1 MPETSTSSPTRDGI
15 EVTYAPVRRP
25 LRKRIGWA
33 FRIWARNTFS
43 RESFISSFKS
53 LLWVAPLTALIWIY
67 AEREE
72 DVTLNNVPVVL
83 DVRGSDPRTF
93 VRLASGN
100 PTIHVDLKGR
110 QVDVEQIKD
119 WLQTTPVD
127 IEVARNLTPGEHTIS
142 LQFELNQLQ
151 RVKNKGVTLVNC
163 TPAEITVDVDEIET
177 MDLEVRARPEDSKT
191 LGSPIFSPARVKI
204 SAPRHLLR
212 QAQQDT
218 AGQGLVAYANFAPFK
233 QILAEPGKHS
243 LSGVQVVPSIGIEN
257 SDIQPR
263 GVSAELNV
271 NNNTDRTITLPYLR
285 VLAATPRDAGA
296 RADQYKPNFD
306 PTLTNVTVTGPEQQI
321 ALLQDPNYTPTP
333 FPAAIFEVNYND
345 IENPAPAP
353 IMYQLPPGVHVVEQD
368 PPRKITY
375 SFKPRSAESQ

>member
-33 FRIWARNTFS
+33 FRSWARSTFS

-53 LLWVAPLTALIWIY
+53 LLWVVPLTALIWIY

-72 DVTLNNVPVVL
+72 DVTLNGVPVVL
-83 DVRGSDPRTF
+83 DVSSSEPRMF
-93 VRLASGN
+93 VRLAGGN

-110 QVDVEQIKD
+110 QVDVEQVKD
-119 WLQTTPVD
+119 WLQSTPAP
-127 IEVARNLTPGEHTIS
+127 IEVARNLTPGEHQIY
-142 LQFELNQLQ
+142 LQFELNQLA
-151 RVKNKGVTLVNC
+151 RVKNKGVTISNC
-163 TPAEITVDVDEIET
+163 TPAEVTVAVDQIET

-233 QILAEPGKHS
+233 QILVEPGKHS
-243 LSGVQVVPSIGIEN
+243 LSGVQVVPSIAIEN
-257 SDIQPR
+257 SDIQPK
-263 GVSAELNV
+263 GVSAELVV
-271 NNNTDRTITLPYLR
+271 NNNAERTITLPYLR

-296 RADQYKPNFD
+296 RADQYKPYFD
-306 PTLTNVTVTGPEQQI
+306 LTLTNVAVTGPEQQI
-321 ALLQDPNYTPTP
+321 ALLQDPNYAPTP
-333 FPAAIFEVNYND
+333 APAAIFEVNYND

-353 IMYQLPPGVHVVEQD
+353 LMFQLPPGVHVSEQD
-368 PPRKITY
+368 AQRKITY
-375 SFKPRSAESQ
+375 SFKPRSAEPQ